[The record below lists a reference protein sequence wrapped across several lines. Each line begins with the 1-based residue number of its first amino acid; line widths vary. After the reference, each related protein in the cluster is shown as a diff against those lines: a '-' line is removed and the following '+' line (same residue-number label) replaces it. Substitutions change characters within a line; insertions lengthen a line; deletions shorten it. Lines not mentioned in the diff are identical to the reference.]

1 MRMTTSNEILKIIR
15 KNYNYLSSEFGVKK
29 IGLFGSAVKGTST
42 KESDVDI
49 FIEFNKPIGFKFVR
63 LVDYLEELPGEK
75 VDVITKDGLN
85 NIRIKKVAENIK
97 ASLVYV

>member
-1 MRMTTSNEILKIIR
+1 MTTSNEILNIIR
-15 KNYNYLSSEFGVKK
+15 INYNYLSSEFGVKK
-29 IGLFGSAVKGTST
+29 IGLFGSAAKGTAT

-63 LVDYLEELPGEK
+63 LVEYLEELLGEK

>member
-1 MRMTTSNEILKIIR
+1 MDDRDKVFKLIR
-15 KNYNYLSSEFGVKK
+15 ENYDYLSTEFGVKK
-29 IGLFGSAVKGTST
+29 IGLFGSTAKGTAT

-49 FIEFNKPIGFKFVR
+49 FIEFNRPIGFKFVR
-63 LVDYLEELPGEK
+63 LVNFLEELLGEE

-85 NIRIKKVAENIK
+85 NIRIKRVADDIK

>member
-1 MRMTTSNEILKIIR
+1 MDDRDKVLKLIR
-15 KNYNYLSSEFGVKK
+15 ENYDYLSTEFGVKK
-29 IGLFGSAVKGTST
+29 IGLFGSTAKGTAT

-49 FIEFNKPIGFKFVR
+49 FIEFNRPIGFKFVR
-63 LVDYLEELPGEK
+63 LVNFLEELLGEE

>member
-1 MRMTTSNEILKIIR
+1 MTTSNEIVKLIR
-15 KNYNYLSSEFGVKK
+15 ENYNYLSTEFGVKK
-29 IGLFGSAVKGTST
+29 IGLFGSTVKGTAT
-42 KESDVDI
+42 KESDIDI
-49 FIEFNKPIGFKFVR
+49 LIEFNKPIGFKFVR
-63 LVDYLEELPGEK
+63 LVEYLEKLLGEK

>member
-1 MRMTTSNEILKIIR
+1 MDDRNKVLKLIR
-15 KNYNYLSSEFGVKK
+15 ENYDYLSTEFGVKK
-29 IGLFGSAVKGTST
+29 IGLFGSTAKGTAT

-49 FIEFNKPIGFKFVR
+49 FIEFNRPIGFKFVR
-63 LVDYLEELPGEK
+63 LVNFLEELLGEE

-97 ASLVYV
+97 ASLLYV

>member
-1 MRMTTSNEILKIIR
+1 MKTSNEILKLI
-15 KNYNYLSSEFGVKK
+15 KDNYNYLSTEYGVKK
-29 IGLFGSAVKGTST
+29 IRLFGSAAKGTAT

-49 FIEFNKPIGFKFVR
+49 LIEFNKPIGFKFVR
-63 LVDYLEELPGEK
+63 LVEYLEEILGKK

-85 NIRIKKVAENIK
+85 NIRIKNIAENIK

>member
-1 MRMTTSNEILKIIR
+1 MDDRDKVFKLIR
-15 KNYNYLSSEFGVKK
+15 ENYDYLSTEFGVKK
-29 IGLFGSAVKGTST
+29 IGLFGSTAKGTAT

-49 FIEFNKPIGFKFVR
+49 FIEFNRPIGFKFVR
-63 LVDYLEELPGEK
+63 LVNFLEELLGEE

>member
-1 MRMTTSNEILKIIR
+1 MTTSSEILKLI
-15 KNYNYLSSEFGVKK
+15 KENYNYLSSEFGVKK
-29 IGLFGSAVKGTST
+29 IGLFGSAAKGTST

-49 FIEFNKPIGFKFVR
+49 FVEFNKPIGFKFVR
-63 LVDYLEELPGEK
+63 LVEYLEELLGEK